1 MQIGIPSPKR
11 AASRENVRVVCRVR
25 PQNTKEIAMGG
36 TPCVTT
42 THEMIDIVD
51 DNSHN
56 NFSFDK
62 VFGFESTQKEVFE
75 ETAVPLVKDVLNGYN
90 ATIFAYG
97 QTGTGKTHTMEGN
110 IRDSE
115 LKGIIPRVVEALFD
129 GVGETDDNIEFT
141 FIVSYVEIYMEKIR
155 DLLDDT
161 KLKNNL
167 SVREDKIKGLY
178 IAGVT
183 EEYVTSVEELLEIM
197 SAGAHNR
204 ATAATGMNEGSS
216 RSHSVFTITVSQL
229 DTKTKASKSGK
240 LVLVDLAGSETV
252 RKTGAS
258 GQQLE
263 EAKTINKSLSALGGV
278 INALTD
284 ERQTHIPYRDS
295 KLTRL
300 LQDSLG
306 GNSKTVL
313 IIAVS
318 PSTYNAAE
326 TISTCRFGMRAKSIT
341 NKVKVNQTL
350 SNEELQLLLNKAEK
364 TIELQ
369 AGQILNLANQVQ
381 TLNKALNGEVVDLS
395 IISNLYNNN
404 ANSNININTS
414 NNDELQETINNLTSD
429 LEDEKNESTR
439 KDNEIISLQ
448 QLIKEKENL
457 LKEAGELLI
466 EAQYHYENQKERSDS
481 LTKEKSEIIGQ
492 LDSIKIQFNDEI
504 SKYKFAISEN
514 EVTIETLR
522 AENDQLRKEISEMS
536 GDHIDRP
543 NNKSLTSKPN
553 NNSTTSLLTNESNT
567 KLSSNDNDLAI
578 NLLDQL
584 DGSIVRSSLDG
595 GLDMIKIKEQY
606 TNLCNEFNLP
616 EDASLSIW

>member
-1 MQIGIPSPKR
+1 MQVGLPSPKR
-11 AASRENVRVVCRVR
+11 VASRENVRVVCRVR

-36 TPCVTT
+36 IPCVTT
-42 THEMIDIVD
+42 THEMIDIID

-62 VFGFESTQKEVFE
+62 VFGFESTQQEVFE

-110 IRDSE
+110 IRDPE

-263 EAKTINKSLSALGGV
+263 EAKTINKIKQLE
-278 INALTD
+278 N
-284 ERQTHIPYRDS
+284 
-295 KLTRL
+295 
-300 LQDSLG
+300 
-306 GNSKTVL
+306 NSKTVT
-313 IIAVS
+313 S
-318 PSTYNAAE
+318 NMRQQAE
-326 TISTCRFGMRAKSIT
+326 RHVAE
-341 NKVKVNQTL
+341 L
-350 SNEELQLLLNKAEK
+350 SNLREQIQMLRTEHQKR
-364 TIELQ
+364 IEM
-369 AGQILNLANQVQ
+369 I
-381 TLNKALNGEVVDLS
+381 KS
-395 IISNLYNNN
+395 
-404 ANSNININTS
+404 
-414 NNDELQETINNLTSD
+414 
-429 LEDEKNESTR
+429 NESTND
-439 KDNEIISLQ
+439 K
-448 QLIKEKENL
+448 NL
-457 LKEAGELLI
+457 STAFSFRHSE
-466 EAQYHYENQKERSDS
+466 QPRSIRGGVSFAVD
-481 LTKEKSEIIGQ
+481 KSVRGGKNKNI
-492 LDSIKIQFNDEI
+492 FNT
-504 SKYKFAISEN
+504 ISE
-514 EVTIETLR
+514 
-522 AENDQLRKEISEMS
+522 DQ
-536 GDHIDRP
+536 
-543 NNKSLTSKPN
+543 
-553 NNSTTSLLTNESNT
+553 
-567 KLSSNDNDLAI
+567 SNDGSNQNEDVDESPTKRLSVSSTGGFLSK
-578 NLLDQL
+578 LL
-584 DGSIVRSSLDG
+584 GN
-595 GLDMIKIKEQY
+595 K
-606 TNLCNEFNLP
+606 
-616 EDASLSIW
+616 